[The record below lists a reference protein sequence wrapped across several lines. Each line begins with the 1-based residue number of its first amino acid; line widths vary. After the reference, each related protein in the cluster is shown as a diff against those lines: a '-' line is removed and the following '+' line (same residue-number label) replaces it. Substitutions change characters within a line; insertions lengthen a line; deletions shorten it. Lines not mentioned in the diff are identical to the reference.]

1 MGSYAMER
9 ELKNMAAL
17 PYAPELEAAFV
28 FAATKRKKAQE
39 FLDAQKLLHEAL
51 RALYGGG
58 WIYYLL
64 GIDEE
69 IFLAIEM

>member
-1 MGSYAMER
+1 MFLTESNDMER

-39 FLDAQKLLHEAL
+39 FLDAQKLLHGLQKFPHEVL
-51 RALYGGG
+51 RALYYGG
-58 WIYYLL
+58 
-64 GIDEE
+64 
-69 IFLAIEM
+69 